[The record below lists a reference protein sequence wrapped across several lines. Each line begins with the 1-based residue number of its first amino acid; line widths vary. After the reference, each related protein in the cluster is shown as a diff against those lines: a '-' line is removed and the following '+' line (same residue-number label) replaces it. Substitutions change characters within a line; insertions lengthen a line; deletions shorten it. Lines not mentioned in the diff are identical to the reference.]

1 MANIPNHLQIL
12 YLRQKAMT
20 NLPQTK
26 QETDYAARSH
36 WLRAA
41 TLGANDGLVSI
52 SSLMMGIGATRA
64 GSKATILTGF
74 AALFAG
80 ACSMAAAEFVS
91 IHSIETARTKSER
104 RRRSIP
110 NPLLAAMASAL
121 AFLLGGIVPLLA
133 AAFVDDSRVGA
144 GAVAA
149 AGTLGMAAF
158 GGVRAALGGTGV
170 VGGCG
175 RVVVG
180 GWVAMGITFGLTKLI
195 GDSGF
200 GGVVNSVE

>member
-1 MANIPNHLQIL
+1 
-12 YLRQKAMT
+12 MT
-20 NLPQTK
+20 NLPQIK
-26 QETDYAARSH
+26 EGTDYAARAQ

-41 TLGANDGLVSI
+41 MLGANDGLVSI
-52 SSLMMGIGATRA
+52 SSLMMGIGATKA
-64 GSKATILTGF
+64 GSKAMILTGF
-74 AALFAG
+74 TALLAG
-80 ACSMAAAEFVS
+80 SCSMAAGEFVS
-91 IHSIETARTKSER
+91 VHSQLEIETARMKRER
-104 RRRSIP
+104 RSAVENGGREAKLIP

-133 AAFVDDSRVGA
+133 AAFVDDCRVGV
-144 GAVAA
+144 GVVAA

-158 GGVRAALGGTGV
+158 GGVGAALGGTGL

-180 GWVAMGITFGLTKLI
+180 GWVAMGTTFGLTKLV

-200 GGVVNSVE
+200 GGVVDVIE